1 MQEVA
6 FRNDSPFVAPYIVID
21 QPSRP
26 YWGSGDEKKA
36 MLNESDAFKIKK
48 AFELM
53 DKFIKSRNENLGDF
67 QMIVF
72 EHVPRDIFEGFTDV
86 HLVEEFKNGNAL
98 IPNTMRDVSK

>member
-1 MQEVA
+1 
-6 FRNDSPFVAPYIVID
+6 
-21 QPSRP
+21 
-26 YWGSGDEKKA
+26 

-72 EHVPRDIFEGFTDV
+72 EHVPRGIFEGFTDV

-98 IPNTMRDVSK
+98 IPNSMLDNSK